1 MDAGVLTATQPTP
14 PDFRGGKVVAVS
26 SDAAHRFSKPV
37 RSSIRLV
44 EGFGIEGDAHAGRF
58 VKHRWL
64 AKQDRQM
71 ENLRQVH
78 LMHEELFDQLREQGF
93 KVAPGDLGEN
103 ITTRGIDLLS
113 LPLGCLIHLGETAVL
128 EATGVRMPCGYI
140 DRFQKGLKRLMIS
153 KTPEG
158 KPVYKSGIMAIVR
171 AGGAVAGGDP
181 IRIVLP
187 SEPWATLP
195 PL

>member
-1 MDAGVLTATQPTP
+1 MAMQLAPH
-14 PDFRGGKVVAVS
+14 DFRGGKVVAVS
-26 SDAAHRFSKPV
+26 SDDAHRFSKPV
-37 RSSIRLV
+37 RPSIRLI

-64 AKQDRQM
+64 ARRDRQM
-71 ENLRQVH
+71 ENRRQVH

-140 DRFQKGLKRLMIS
+140 DRFQKGLKRRMIS
-153 KTPEG
+153 KTPDG
-158 KPVYKSGIMAIVR
+158 KPIYQSGIMAIVR
-171 AGGAVAGGDP
+171 AGGTVAGGDP
-181 IRIVLP
+181 IKIVPP
-187 SEPWATLP
+187 SEPWSPLP
-195 PL
+195 PS